1 MCDLSLK
8 EWRKSGG
15 REEEREGEK
24 GESSQSK
31 KRKNQTKERE
41 KLYMRS
47 YQYQMCRE
55 EWLILPGSMK

>member
-24 GESSQSK
+24 GESSKSRITQR
-31 KRKNQTKERE
+31 KRKAIHE
-41 KLYMRS
+41 KLS
-47 YQYQMCRE
+47 V
-55 EWLILPGSMK
+55 PDV